1 MNFRKYILQRIAFS
15 VFALLGLSVL
25 IFTIA
30 RVLPGDPARMA
41 LGPSAPDWAI
51 QSFRN
56 ELHLNDPL
64 PVQYAIWL
72 RDIFSGSLGRSLMT
86 RRDVTTDIVE
96 FLPASLELIIFAAV
110 VEVFFSITLGV
121 LAGRRA
127 NTWVDNTIRVFSYL
141 GVAVPS
147 FVFGVIFLLTLGF
160 IFPVFPRGG
169 RLSTGLLAPGP
180 VTGMLTI
187 DSLLTGNLRVF
198 ADATWHLVLPGLALC
213 LGGLAQDCRIT
224 RSSVV
229 ENMNK
234 DYILSATSHGIP
246 ERIIML
252 KYLLKPS
259 LIPAV
264 SIMGLDI
271 AGLLGNAFLV
281 ELIFGFPGFSR
292 YGITAMMNKDLNAIV
307 GTVMVIGLV
316 FAVVNI
322 AVDILV
328 AYIDPRIRLTEKA
341 K

>member
-1 MNFRKYILQRIAFS
+1 
-15 VFALLGLSVL
+15 
-25 IFTIA
+25 
-30 RVLPGDPARMA
+30 
-41 LGPSAPDWAI
+41 
-51 QSFRN
+51 
-56 ELHLNDPL
+56 
-64 PVQYAIWL
+64 
-72 RDIFSGSLGRSLMT
+72 MT